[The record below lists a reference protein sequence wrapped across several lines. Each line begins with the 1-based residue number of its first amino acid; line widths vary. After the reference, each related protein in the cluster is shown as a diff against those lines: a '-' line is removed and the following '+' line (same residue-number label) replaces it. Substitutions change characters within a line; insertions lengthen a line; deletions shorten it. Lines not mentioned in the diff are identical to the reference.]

1 MKLWSKS
8 ILLLGVFASFGTFAQ
23 SKAEK
28 PINDSK
34 DNAVR
39 PVDDSNIHYRARL
52 WRRMDMNEKINQ
64 PFFSVNNELSKF
76 LVEWVE
82 AGVLTPYKN
91 DSLTVKLTLAQFKEN
106 MKMDEDLADAGL
118 SEEEKAAGFGN
129 ESTQKSKA
137 GEDDGWGGG
146 GKKAAS
152 KAETPATTKPSDGFE
167 QKQSIGAIS
176 YYFPKEISVIE
187 IKEDAIIDRQKS
199 RLNFVIQALTL
210 VVPASKTKAGFDKPV
225 ASFKYKDVYNL
236 FRSTENCIWYN
247 PQNEMKHLN
256 MADAFDLRLFQAR
269 IIKKGNP
276 KNQFL
281 TDIYNGDRE
290 GLLMSQ
296 MIEHQLLELESDLW
310 EY

>member
-8 ILLLGVFASFGTFAQ
+8 FLLVGLVASFGSFAQ
-23 SKAEK
+23 NKAEK
-28 PINDSK
+28 PLNDSK
-34 DNAVR
+34 ENAVR

-76 LVEWVE
+76 LIEWVE

-91 DSLTVKLTLAQFKEN
+91 DSLTVKLTAAQFKEN
-106 MKMDEDLADAGL
+106 LKMDEDVADAGL
-118 SEEEKAAGFGN
+118 SDAEKAAGFGGDN
-129 ESTQKSKA
+129 TAKSTA
-137 GEDDGWGGG
+137 AEDDGWGGAN
-146 GKKAAS
+146 KKAG
-152 KAETPATTKPSDGFE
+152 KAETPTKQADTFD
-167 QKQSIGAIS
+167 QKPAGAVS
-176 YYFPKEISVIE
+176 YYFPKEVSVIE
-187 IKEDAIIDRQKS
+187 IKEDAIVDRQKS
-199 RLNFVIQALTL
+199 RLSFVIQALTL
-210 VVPASKTKAGFDKPV
+210 VVPSSKTKAGFDKAV

-236 FRSTENCIWYN
+236 FRSNENCIWYN

-281 TDIYNGDRE
+281 SDIYNGDRE

-296 MIEHQLLELESDLW
+296 LIEHQLLEMESDMW

>member
-1 MKLWSKS
+1 MKLWCKS
-8 ILLLGVFASFGTFAQ
+8 FLFLGLISGFGAYAQ
-23 SKAEK
+23 TKAEK
-28 PINDSK
+28 PLNESK
-34 DNAVR
+34 ENAVR

-82 AGVLTPYKN
+82 AGILTPYKN
-91 DSLTVKLTLAQFKEN
+91 DSLTVKLTPAQFKEN
-106 MKMDEDLADAGL
+106 MKMDEDLSDAGL
-118 SEEEKAAGFGN
+118 SDAEKAAGFGN
-129 ESTQKSKA
+129 ENTTKSTDA
-137 GEDDGWGGG
+137 GVDDGWGGAS
-146 GKKAAS
+146 KKSTA
-152 KAETPATTKPSDGFE
+152 KAETPAKANDGFD
-167 QKQSIGAIS
+167 QKPVGAIS
-176 YYFPKEISVIE
+176 YYFPKEISVLE
-187 IKEDAIIDRQKS
+187 IKEDAIVDRQKS
-199 RLNFVIQALTL
+199 RLSFVIQALTL
-210 VVPASKTKAGFDKPV
+210 VIPSSKTKAGFDKPV

-236 FRSTENCIWYN
+236 FKSNENCIWYN

-281 TDIYNGDRE
+281 SDIYNGDRE

-296 MIEHQLLELESDLW
+296 MIEHQLLEMESDLW

>member
-1 MKLWSKS
+1 MKVWCKF
-8 ILLLGVFASFGTFAQ
+8 IVLGAVMSSFSTMAQ
-23 SKAEK
+23 TKAEK
-28 PINDSK
+28 SLSDVK

-39 PVDDSNIHYRARL
+39 PIDDANIHYRARL

-64 PFFSVNNELSKF
+64 PFFSVNNEISKF
-76 LVEWVE
+76 LVEWVQ

-91 DSLTVKLTLAQFKEN
+91 DSLTTKLTAAQFKEN
-106 MKMDEDLADAGL
+106 MKMDEDVADAGL
-118 SEEEKAAGFGN
+118 SDAEKAAGFGGDAA
-129 ESTQKSKA
+129 SKA
-137 GEDDGWGGG
+137 SDGADDGWGGG
-146 GKKAAS
+146 KKTTG
-152 KAETPATTKPSDGFE
+152 KAETPAAAANDGFD
-167 QKQSIGAIS
+167 QKPATAAGES
-176 YYFPKEISVIE
+176 YYFPKEMSVIE
-187 IKEDAIIDRQKS
+187 IKEDAIVDRQKS
-199 RLNFVIQALTL
+199 RLSFVIQAITL
-210 VVPASKTKAGFDKPV
+210 VIPASKTKAGFDKPV
-225 ASFKYKDVYNL
+225 ASFRYKDVYNL

-281 TDIYNGDRE
+281 SDIYNGDRE

-296 MIEHQLLELESDLW
+296 LIEHQLLEMESDMW

>member
-1 MKLWSKS
+1 MKMWSKTF
-8 ILLLGVFASFGTFAQ
+8 LVLGLIASFTSLGQ

-28 PINDSK
+28 PLNDTRE
-34 DNAVR
+34 NAVR

-91 DSLTVKLTLAQFKEN
+91 DSLTVKLTPAQFKEN

-118 SEEEKAAGFGN
+118 SDAEKAAGFGTEN
-129 ESTQKSKA
+129 ASKSNDNST
-137 GEDDGWGGG
+137 DDGWGGSS
-146 GKKAAS
+146 KKS
-152 KAETPATTKPSDGFE
+152 TPKAETPAKANDGFDQ
-167 QKQSIGAIS
+167 QKTVGAIS
-176 YYFPKEISVIE
+176 YYFPKEISVLE

-199 RLNFVIQALTL
+199 RLSFVIQALTL
-210 VVPASKTKAGFDKPV
+210 VIPSSKTKAGFDKPI

-236 FRSTENCIWYN
+236 FRSNENCIWYN
-247 PQNEMKHLN
+247 PQNEMRHLN

-281 TDIYNGDRE
+281 SDIYNGDRE

-296 MIEHQLLELESDLW
+296 MIEHQLLEMESDLW

>member
-1 MKLWSKS
+1 MKLWSKLFLFSGLFLS
-8 ILLLGVFASFGTFAQ
+8 IQAFGQ

-28 PINDSK
+28 PLSDVK

-39 PVDDSNIHYRARL
+39 PVDDANIHYRARL

-76 LVEWVE
+76 LIEWVE

-106 MKMDEDLADAGL
+106 LKMDEDVADAGL
-118 SEEEKAAGFGN
+118 SDAEKAAGFGGDATN
-129 ESTQKSKA
+129 KSTAS
-137 GEDDGWGGG
+137 EDDGWGGST
-146 GKKAAS
+146 KKAE
-152 KAETPATTKPSDGFE
+152 KAETPANAADGFD
-167 QKQSIGAIS
+167 QKQVGAVS
-176 YYFPKEISVIE
+176 YYFPKELSVLE
-187 IKEDAIIDRQKS
+187 IKEDAIVDRQKS
-199 RLNFVIQALTL
+199 RLTFVIQALTL
-210 VVPASKTKAGFDKPV
+210 VVPSSKTKAGFDKPV

-236 FRSTENCIWYN
+236 FRSNENCIWYN

-281 TDIYNGDRE
+281 SDIYNGERE

-296 MIEHQLLELESDLW
+296 LIEHQLLEMESDMW

>member
-1 MKLWSKS
+1 MKLWFKFVVISS
-8 ILLLGVFASFGTFAQ
+8 MLVGFSSFGQ

-28 PINDSK
+28 AANDSK

-39 PVDDSNIHYRARL
+39 PVDDTNIHYRARL

-64 PFFSVNNELSKF
+64 SFFSVNNELSKF
-76 LVEWVE
+76 LIEWVE

-91 DSLTVKLTLAQFKEN
+91 DSLNVKMTLAQFKEN
-106 MKMDEDLADAGL
+106 LKMDEDVADAGL
-118 SEEEKAAGFGN
+118 SDAEKAAGFGG
-129 ESTQKSKA
+129 EAAAKSTDA
-137 GEDDGWGGG
+137 GTDDGWGGG
-146 GKKAAS
+146 KKASAG
-152 KAETPATTKPSDGFE
+152 KAETPAAKDDFE
-167 QKQSIGAIS
+167 QKPAASTAAT
-176 YYFPKEISVIE
+176 YYFPKEVSVIE

-199 RLNFVIQALTL
+199 RLSFVIQAMTL
-210 VVPASKTKAGFDKPV
+210 VIPASKTKAGFDKPV
-225 ASFKYKDVYNL
+225 ASFRYKDVYNL

-247 PQNEMKHLN
+247 PQNEMRHLN

-276 KNQFL
+276 RNQFL
-281 TDIYNGDRE
+281 SDIYNGDRE

-296 MIEHQLLELESDLW
+296 LIEQQLLEMESDMW